1 MYERWRDQGAR
12 EKGEKIAGGKLFEM
26 PKSNKIYEVTV
37 PEHQINVGAYKSDQI
52 SALLPRVLALQFIY
66 VVFILGV
73 NISTA
78 IQRINNIYH
87 STTASSLT
95 SFRYAIPVLGTCIV
109 INLAPVASSTAT

>member
-52 SALLPRVLALQFIY
+52 SCF
-66 VVFILGV
+66 
-73 NISTA
+73 
-78 IQRINNIYH
+78 
-87 STTASSLT
+87 ASEG
-95 SFRYAIPVLGTCIV
+95 LGTPVYLRCFHSRRQH
-109 INLAPVASSTAT
+109 INSDSTY